1 MRDLFDRWERVWHE
15 GQYDLV
21 PSCVGQVYIRS
32 WRALL
37 VGGRRSGRC
46 VCIGDLH
53 RNEHRRGRQFLLLA
67 TQNTPGDAI
76 AACDLSLA

>member
-1 MRDLFDRWERVWHE
+1 MATVVKLTKITKMSMSIV
-15 GQYDLV
+15 
-21 PSCVGQVYIRS
+21 
-32 WRALL
+32 LL
-37 VGGRRSGRC
+37 LGFPAGRRSGRC